1 MIHSDQGHH
10 FTHTSYRNKLKENGI
25 TQSMSRKGTCI
36 DNSPIE
42 CFFGHLKDLIDVKD
56 CKTFEE
62 LEKEVTN
69 KINYYNHRRPQL
81 NINKMTPSEYRKHL
95 ELLV

>member
-1 MIHSDQGHH
+1 
-10 FTHTSYRNKLKENGI
+10 
-25 TQSMSRKGTCI
+25 MSRKGTYL
-36 DNSPIE
+36 DNSPIKS
-42 CFFGHLKDLIDVKD
+42 FFGHLKDLIELKN

-62 LEKEVTN
+62 REKEVKN

-95 ELLV
+95 ELFV